1 MSHKVFMNKHLM
13 SYWLWINIPWKIG
26 VRFVARNP
34 FYILNEEHLWVLTS
48 CSLWFRCLPC
58 VIQVSASS
66 DSFLLNERP
75 DIVLLNWPKFAS
87 WCSFLLLFFGTL
99 LDGILVCKFSISD
112 FRGQAQKK
120 LKFLIG
126 SRLLGRATPILLPDP
141 PDPSSGPLLNLY
153 LSS

>member
-1 MSHKVFMNKHLM
+1 MKSICELYLSALIQVSAL
-13 SYWLWINIPWKIG
+13 
-26 VRFVARNP
+26 
-34 FYILNEEHLWVLTS
+34 
-48 CSLWFRCLPC
+48 CDSL
-58 VIQVSASS
+58 IQVSASS
-66 DSFLLNERP
+66 DSFLLTERP

-99 LDGILVCKFSISD
+99 LDDILVCKFSISD

-141 PDPSSGPLLNLY
+141 PDQSSGPLLKLKKKPKTTECSTPRNKTDDPLPEFVST
-153 LSS
+153 LVDRDHADPEFG